1 MNTGYVSST
10 DLGTWLSKAFDD
22 YCWFTGVMYW
32 QYKNDDSGVHVQN
45 AVGDL
50 MTKYNDPT
58 NNCGTG
64 GDDE

>member
-1 MNTGYVSST
+1 
-10 DLGTWLSKAFDD
+10 
-22 YCWFTGVMYW
+22 MYW